1 MISESWSNG
10 STGEFTPVHELV
22 ARQAALTP
30 DRVAVV
36 DGQVELSY
44 AQLDARANRLAHF
57 LRGEGVGQDRVVGIC
72 LRRSA
77 DLVVAL
83 LAVWRAGGAYLPLD
97 PDQPFARLDWIV
109 KDTGAALVLTEDA
122 VAGVFAKAG
131 VRAVAAGELAERVA
145 GLPVEAPEL
154 APHPADAA
162 YVIYTSGSTGTP
174 KGVVVS
180 QAGIGNRIGWLLRG
194 PGLGA
199 DDRVLQ
205 KTALTFDAHCWEV
218 FAPLITGGAVVLAP
232 AGAERDPG
240 VLLDAVAEHGVTV
253 LQVVPSVL
261 RLLVEE
267 PGWPACGSLRLLFS
281 AGEALHAE
289 LVQRLLGLVDVEV
302 WNTYGPTECSID
314 ITAHRF
320 DRAQSTGPVP
330 IGRPLENLRV
340 LVADGNGLP
349 VPIGVAGELCAGGVG
364 VARGYLGRPDLT
376 ADRFVPDAFAK
387 DGSRLYRTGDR
398 VRWRKDGVLE
408 YLGRADDQAKVNG
421 VRIEPGEVECALVAH
436 PGVGG
441 AIVTTFTAP
450 DGGLRLVA
458 YVQTRGGDILG
469 ELRGFLRERL
479 PETHIPA
486 TFIEV
491 EEFPLT
497 SSGKVDRKALPV
509 PGLDADGGRAAHRA
523 PRTETERRIAEVWQ
537 ELLKVERVGLE
548 NDFFHLGGTSLQLT
562 RLANRLGRVFGREVK
577 LRALLAAS
585 TVEAQARLI
594 EPAGAEAEAA
604 TETATTGS
612 TAIARVDRTGGL
624 PLSFGQHRLW
634 FMDRM
639 NPRSAEWV
647 AGMFL
652 RVPADTRA
660 AHVRRAVDALVARH
674 EALRTRYAV
683 VDGESLQFVQ
693 PAGAVELREL
703 DVDRAELTELLKAEF
718 AQGFDLE
725 NGPLLRALLAR
736 LPGEEQVLTLT
747 MHHIVTDGWSSAIM
761 ERELKELLAAAIEE
775 REPELPALEIQYAD
789 YAVWQR
795 EHFTEGLLEAELA
808 HWRGALAD
816 LTPLALPTDRPRAAV
831 RDGRGSVVFFTVP
844 EQTVSR
850 LTALGRAHGTTPF
863 TTLLTGFAAL
873 LARQGNQWDVPIGTP
888 VAGRDRAEIENV
900 VGFFLNSLVLR
911 CALDGELGFTQA
923 LERVKAVCQDAFGH
937 QELPFE
943 RLVDELAPV
952 RDLSRTPLYQVAFDL
967 HDEEFNGATERAED
981 QDTLAALWGLA
992 HTDLTLYLRRSS
1004 DGTMAGQLEYA
1015 SALFD
1020 AATVQGLADRFVRL
1034 LTAVAADP
1042 QAALGGIDL
1051 LPAAER
1057 ATLLEEFAI
1066 GRGEAVEL
1074 TTLQRFER
1082 QAALTPERVAVAEPG
1097 RLTGYAELD
1106 ARANRLA
1113 HHLRGLGVREESR
1126 VGVLLD
1132 RGADL
1137 LVALL
1142 AVWKAGAAYVPM
1154 DPSWPAGR
1162 VAGMAT
1168 DAQAPVVLTQAG
1180 YGSRFEGRY
1189 PGAVVRVDA
1198 LAERLEL
1205 LPATAPGVP
1214 ADLDRLA
1221 YLIYT
1226 SGSTGKPKG
1235 VAVPH
1240 RGLANHLQWAVAEL
1254 ASQGTGGGAV
1264 FSSVAFD
1271 LVVPNLWAPLLCGRR
1286 VTMLPQ
1292 DLDLSE
1298 LGSRLVEAGPFSF
1311 LKLTP
1316 GHLEILSRQVTEEQA
1331 AALAGVVVVA
1341 GEALPGRQAE
1351 QWAQWLGDGRLVNEY
1366 GPTEA
1371 SVGTCT
1377 YPVSRGGTTGV
1388 VPIGRPLPNL
1398 TMYVLD
1404 QGLRPLPVGAVGEL
1418 YVGGISV
1425 ARGYADQPELTAER
1439 FLPDPFGAPGTR
1451 LYRTGDLARWLPE
1464 GAVEFLGR
1472 IDNQVKIRGYRI
1484 EPGEAQAVLL
1494 RHRKVAEAVV
1504 VALAGEG
1511 EGGATDAR
1519 LAAYL
1524 VPEAGA
1530 TVTAAELAA
1539 HCAEY
1544 LPGYLVPS
1552 SFTALEALP
1561 LNANGKVDRKALPA
1575 PREARQQERT
1585 APRNVV
1591 EEQIAEIWLD
1601 LLGVSLGVHDNFF
1614 DSGGNSIMAIRLI
1627 AQIQAEYEISLPV
1640 RAIFEGPTIAE
1651 MAQAVEAAITAEI
1664 DQMTDSE
1671 LMEEQSA

>member
-22 ARQAALTP
+22 ARQAARTP

-36 DGQVELSY
+36 DGRVELSY
-44 AQLDARANRLAHF
+44 AELDARANRLAHF
-57 LRGEGVGQDRVVGIC
+57 LRGEGVGPDKVVGIC
-72 LRRSA
+72 LRRGA

-83 LAVWRAGGAYLPLD
+83 LAVWRAGGAYVPLD

-131 VRAVAAGELAERVA
+131 VRAVTAAELREQTTARPTSAPGAELA
-145 GLPVEAPEL
+145 
-154 APHPADAA
+154 PADAA

-174 KGVVVS
+174 KGVVVT
-180 QAGIGNRIGWLLRG
+180 QAGIGNRIGWVLSG

-232 AGAERDPG
+232 VGAERDPG
-240 VLLDAVAEHGVTV
+240 ALLRATAEYGVTV

-267 PGWPACGSLRLLFS
+267 PGWAGCSSLRLLFS

-289 LVQRLLGLVDVEV
+289 LVQRVLRLVDVEV

-314 ITAHRF
+314 VTAHRF
-320 DRAQSTGPVP
+320 DRTQLAGPVP
-330 IGRPLENLRV
+330 IGRPIENMRV
-340 LVADGNGLP
+340 LVADANGLP

-376 ADRFVPDAFAK
+376 ADRFVPDGFAK

-450 DGGLRLVA
+450 DGGLRLAA

-479 PETHIPA
+479 PDTHIPA

-509 PGLDADGGRAAHRA
+509 PGLDAESGRASYQA
-523 PRTETERRIAEVWQ
+523 PRTETELLIAQVWQ
-537 ELLKVERVGLE
+537 DLLKVERVGLDD
-548 NDFFHLGGTSLQLT
+548 DFFHLGGTSLQLT
-562 RLANRLGRVFGREVK
+562 RLANQLCRLSGREVK
-577 LRALLAAS
+577 LRALLVAS
-585 TVEAQARLI
+585 TVEAQAQLI
-594 EPAGAEAEAA
+594 APADD
-604 TETATTGS
+604 TAVS
-612 TAIARVDRTGGL
+612 TIAKIDREGGL

-639 NPRSAEWV
+639 NPQSAEWV

-660 AHVRRAVDALVARH
+660 EHVRRAVDALVARH

-693 PAGAVELREL
+693 EPFSVDVREL
-703 DVDRAELTELLKAEF
+703 DVERPELTELLTEEF
-718 AQGFDLE
+718 GRGFDLE
-725 NGPLLRALLAR
+725 NGPLLRGLLAR

-761 ERELKELLAAAIEE
+761 ERELRELLAAAIEE

-795 EHFTEGLLEAELA
+795 EQFTDELLEAELD
-808 HWRGALAD
+808 HWRGVLEGF
-816 LTPLALPTDRPRAAV
+816 TPLALPTDRPRAAV

-844 EQTVSR
+844 EQTVSK
-850 LTALGRAHGTTPF
+850 LTALGREHGATPF
-863 TTLLTGFAAL
+863 ATLLTGFAAL
-873 LARQGNQWDVPIGTP
+873 LARQGNQWDVPVGTP

-911 CALDGELGFTQA
+911 CALDHELGFAEA
-923 LERVKAVCQDAFGH
+923 LERVKAVCTDAFGH
-937 QELPFE
+937 QDLPFE
-943 RLVDELAPV
+943 RLVDELAPI

-967 HDEEFNGATERAED
+967 HDEEFNGATEQAED

-992 HTDLTLYLRRSS
+992 HTDLTLYMRRSS

-1015 SALFD
+1015 TALFD
-1020 AATVQGLADRFVRL
+1020 TGTVQALADRFVRL
-1034 LTAVAADP
+1034 LTAVAEDP
-1042 QAALGGIDL
+1042 QAALGEIDL
-1051 LPAAER
+1051 LPAEER
-1057 ATLLEEFAI
+1057 DTLLNGFAL
-1066 GRGEAVEL
+1066 GRGYEVEL
-1074 TTLQRFER
+1074 TTLQQFER
-1082 QAALTPERVAVAEPG
+1082 QAAETPAAVAVAEDG
-1097 RLTGYAELD
+1097 SLTSYAELD
-1106 ARANRLA
+1106 AQANRLA
-1113 HHLRGLGVREESR
+1113 HHLRELGVTEESV
-1126 VGVLLD
+1126 VGVLID
-1132 RGADL
+1132 RGASL
-1137 LVALL
+1137 LASLL

-1162 VAGMAT
+1162 VATMAT
-1168 DAQAPVVLTQAG
+1168 DAQAPVVLTQTS
-1180 YGSRFEGRY
+1180 YGSRFDGRY
-1189 PGAVVRVDA
+1189 DGRVVRVDA
-1198 LAERLEL
+1198 VAERLEL
-1205 LPATAPGVP
+1205 LPATAPGVR

-1221 YLIYT
+1221 YVIYT

-1254 ASQGTGGGAV
+1254 ASQGQGGGAV

-1271 LVVPNLWAPLLCGRR
+1271 LVVPNLWAPLLCGQR

-1292 DLDLSE
+1292 AMDLSE

-1316 GHLEILSRQVTEEQA
+1316 GHLEILSRQVTPAQA

-1341 GEALPGRQAE
+1341 GEALSGQLAG
-1351 QWAQWLGDGRLVNEY
+1351 QWAEWLGDGRLVNEY

-1371 SVGTCT
+1371 SVGTCI
-1377 YPVSRGGTTGV
+1377 YPVAQHGTTGI

-1404 QGLRPLPVGAVGEL
+1404 QGLRPLPIGAIGEL

-1439 FLPDPFGAPGTR
+1439 FLPDPYGAPGTR

-1464 GAVEFLGR
+1464 GAVDFLGR

-1484 EPGEAQAVLL
+1484 EPGEAQAVLV
-1494 RHRKVAEAVV
+1494 RHPDVAEAVV
-1504 VALAGEG
+1504 VALVTETD
-1511 EGGATDAR
+1511 GGQPDAR
-1519 LAAYL
+1519 LAAYF
-1524 VPEAGA
+1524 VPKDGA
-1530 TVTAAELAA
+1530 AVPAEELDAY
-1539 HCAEY
+1539 CAEY

-1552 SFTALEALP
+1552 TFTPLAALP

-1575 PREARQQERT
+1575 PEEVRQEEKT
-1585 APRNVV
+1585 APRTVV
-1591 EEQIAEIWLD
+1591 EERIAEIWLE
-1601 LLGVSLGVHDNFF
+1601 LLGATVGVHDNFF
-1614 DSGGNSIMAIRLI
+1614 HSGGNSILAIRLI
-1627 AQIQAEYEISLPV
+1627 AEIQAEFEVPMPV
-1640 RAIFEGPTIAE
+1640 RAIFEGPTVAQMAE
-1651 MAQAVEAAITAEI
+1651 AVEAAITAEI

>member
-1 MISESWSNG
+1 MKSESWSNG

-22 ARQAALTP
+22 ARQAAATP

-36 DGQVELSY
+36 DGRVELSY

-57 LRGEGVGQDRVVGIC
+57 LRAEGVGPDRVVGIC

-109 KDTGAALVLTEDA
+109 KDGGASLVLTEDA
-122 VAGVFAKAG
+122 VAGVFANAG
-131 VRAVAAGELAERVA
+131 VPAVAISGLAERVA
-145 GLPVEAPEL
+145 DLPATAPV
-154 APHPADAA
+154 AVADPAAIA

-174 KGVVVS
+174 KGVVVT
-180 QAGIGNRIGWLLRG
+180 QAGIGNRVGWLLSG

-218 FAPLITGGAVVLAP
+218 FAPLIAGGAVVLAP
-232 AGAERDPG
+232 AGAERDPA
-240 VLLDAVAEHGVTV
+240 VLLRAAAEYGVTV

-267 PGWPACGSLRLLFS
+267 PGWAECGSLRLLFS

-289 LVQRLLGLVDVEV
+289 LVQRVLGLVDVEV

-314 ITAHRF
+314 VTAHRF
-320 DRAQSTGPVP
+320 DRAQLTGPVP
-330 IGRPLENLRV
+330 IGRPLENMRV
-340 LVADGNGLP
+340 LVADANGRP

-450 DGGLRLVA
+450 DGGLRLAA

-479 PETHIPA
+479 PETHVPA

-497 SSGKVDRKALPV
+497 SSGKVDRKALPA
-509 PGLDADGGRAAHRA
+509 PGLDAGGTRTAYRA
-523 PRTETERRIAEVWQ
+523 PRTETEQRIAEVWQ
-537 ELLKVERVGLE
+537 ELLKVEQVGLD

-562 RLANRLGRVFGREVK
+562 RLANRLGRLFGCEVK

-585 TVEAQARLI
+585 TVEAQAQLIAPARTGATAAI
-594 EPAGAEAEAA
+594 EPVA
-604 TETATTGS
+604 
-612 TAIARVDRTGGL
+612 DRTAGL
-624 PLSFGQHRLW
+624 PLSFGQQRLW

-639 NPRSAEWV
+639 NPQSAEWV

-652 RVPADTRA
+652 RLPADTPA
-660 AHVRRAVDALVARH
+660 ARVGGAVDALVARH
-674 EALRTRYAV
+674 EVLRTRYAV
-683 VDGESLQFVQ
+683 VDGESLQFVR
-693 PAGAVELREL
+693 PPFPVELREL
-703 DVDRAELTELLKAEF
+703 DVDRAELTELLSAEF
-718 AQGFDLE
+718 ARGFDLE
-725 NGPLLRALLAR
+725 HGPLLRALLAR
-736 LPGEEQVLTLT
+736 LPGEEQVLVLT
-747 MHHIVTDGWSSAIM
+747 MHHIVTDGWSSAIL
-761 ERELKELLAAAIEE
+761 ERELTELLAAAAEG
-775 REPELPALEIQYAD
+775 REPQLPELAVQYAD
-789 YAVWQR
+789 YASWQR
-795 EHFTEGLLEAELA
+795 AQLSEELLGGELA
-808 HWRGALAD
+808 HWREVLAD

-831 RDGRGSVVFFTVP
+831 RDGRGSAVFFTIP

-850 LTALGRAHGTTPF
+850 LTSLGRAHGATPF
-863 TTLLTGFAAL
+863 ATLLTGFATL

-888 VAGRDRAEIENV
+888 VAGRDRAEVENV

-911 CALDGELGFTQA
+911 CALDGGLGFADA
-923 LERVKAVCQDAFGH
+923 LDRVKAVCQDAFGH
-937 QELPFE
+937 QDLPFE

-992 HTDLTLYLRRSS
+992 HTDLTLYLRRSA
-1004 DGTMAGQLEYA
+1004 DGTMSGQLEYA
-1015 SALFD
+1015 TALFD
-1020 AATVQGLADRFVRL
+1020 QATIQALADRFVRL

-1042 QAALGGIDL
+1042 QLALGEIDL

-1057 ATLLEEFAI
+1057 ATLLEEFAVNP
-1066 GRGEAVEL
+1066 GDPVEL
-1074 TTLQRFER
+1074 TTLQRFEQ
-1082 QAALTPERVAVAEPG
+1082 QAARTPERVAVAEDG
-1097 RLTGYAELD
+1097 RQTSYAELD

-1113 HHLRGLGVREESR
+1113 HHLRGLGVVEESE

-1162 VAGMAT
+1162 VATMAT
-1168 DAQAPVVLTQAG
+1168 DAQAPVVLTRTDYADRFA
-1180 YGSRFEGRY
+1180 SRFAG
-1189 PGAVVRVDA
+1189 PVVRIDA
-1198 LAERLEL
+1198 VAEQLAL
-1205 LPATAPGVP
+1205 LPATAPQLT

-1221 YLIYT
+1221 YVIYT

-1254 ASQGTGGGAV
+1254 AARGTGGGAV

-1271 LVVPNLWAPLLCGRR
+1271 LVVPNLWAPLLCGQR

-1298 LGSRLVEAGPFSF
+1298 LGARLVAAGPFSF

-1316 GHLEILSRQVTEEQA
+1316 GHLEILSRQVTPEQA

-1341 GEALPGRQAE
+1341 GEALSGTLAE

-1371 SVGTCT
+1371 SVGTSIH
-1377 YPVSRGGTTGV
+1377 PVHRGRGAGV
-1388 VPIGRPLPNL
+1388 VPIGSPLPNL

-1404 QGLRPLPVGAVGEL
+1404 QGLRPLPVGAIGEL

-1425 ARGYADQPELTAER
+1425 ARGYADQPRLTAER
-1439 FLPDPFGAPGTR
+1439 FLPDSFGTPGSR

-1484 EPGEAQAVLL
+1484 EPGEAQAALV
-1494 RHRKVAEAVV
+1494 RHPDVAEAVV
-1504 VALAGEG
+1504 VALVTETAGQ
-1511 EGGATDAR
+1511 AADAR
-1519 LAAYL
+1519 LAAYV
-1524 VPEAGA
+1524 VPAAGA
-1530 TVTAAELAA
+1530 TVTAAELSA

-1552 SFTALEALP
+1552 SFTPLAALP
-1561 LNANGKVDRKALPA
+1561 LNANGKVDRAALPA
-1575 PREARQQERT
+1575 PEEVREEERT

-1591 EEQIAEIWLD
+1591 EERIAEIWLD
-1601 LLGVSLGVHDNFF
+1601 LLGTELGVHDDFF
-1614 DSGGNSIMAIRLI
+1614 KSGGNSIMAIKLI

-1651 MAQAVEAAITAEI
+1651 MAEAVEAAITAEI
-1664 DQMTDSE
+1664 DQLTDSE